1 MEEKDKDIMVS
12 VIITTYKRPPEAVEK
27 AVKSILG
34 QTYQDFEILI
44 VDDNENNSQESK
56 LIENAFDGRAR
67 ICYIKQDGN
76 KGACA
81 ARNLGIKNARGEYIA
96 FLDDDDI
103 WEPEKLELQ
112 LDRLKNAPE
121 NVAMVYC
128 LGDVVDISTD
138 PPTISEYYT
147 TGLYKDEISFHD
159 QLKYDY
165 IGSTSQGL
173 IKKSALVSLGGFDES
188 LPARQDYEMWLRI
201 SKNYKI
207 YGVQKVLFHYIQHGM
222 EQITK
227 SPKKAWTGY
236 KIVYK
241 KYYDDYRKDPDA
253 HVGMLQRM
261 IETVKDYNYFLYQ
274 YYRIKK
280 HIIKRFIK

>member
-1 MEEKDKDIMVS
+1 MVS
-12 VIITTYKRPPEAVEK
+12 VVITTYKRPSEAVEK
-27 AVKSILG
+27 AVQSVLG

-44 VDDNENNSQESK
+44 VDDNKNDSQERK
-56 LIENAFDGRAR
+56 LIAEAFSGRDK
-67 ICYIKQDGN
+67 ITYIKQDGN

-81 ARNLGIKNARGEYIA
+81 ARNLGIKNAQGEYVA
-96 FLDDDDI
+96 FLDDDDT
-103 WEPEKLELQ
+103 WEPEKLEMQ
-112 LDRLKNAPE
+112 LARFKDADE
-121 NVAMVYC
+121 SVAMVYC
-128 LGDVVDISTD
+128 LGDVVDVSTE
-138 PPTISEYYT
+138 PPTVSEYYT
-147 TGLYKDEISFHD
+147 TGLFKDEISFHD

-173 IKKSALVSLGGFDES
+173 IRKSALVQLGGFDES

-201 SKNYKI
+201 SKNYRI
-207 YGVQKVLFHYIQHGM
+207 YGVKKVLFHYIQHGM
-222 EQITK
+222 EQITN

-253 HVGMLQRM
+253 HVGMLQRI
-261 IETVKDYNYFLYQ
+261 IETVKGYNFFLYQ

-280 HIIKRFIK
+280 HIIRRFVK

>member
-1 MEEKDKDIMVS
+1 MVS
-12 VIITTYKRPPEAVEK
+12 VVITTYKRPPEAVEN
-27 AVKSILG
+27 AVKSVLD

-44 VDDNENNSQESK
+44 VDDNLNNSEESK
-56 LIENAFDGRAR
+56 HIAESFSGRER
-67 ICYIKQDGN
+67 IRYIKQDGN

-81 ARNLGIKNARGEYIA
+81 ARNLGITNAKGEYVA
-96 FLDDDDI
+96 FLDDDDT
-103 WEPEKLELQ
+103 WEPQKLEIQ
-112 LDRLKNAPE
+112 LERFKDADE

-128 LGDVVDISTD
+128 LGDVVDVSTI
-138 PPTISEYYT
+138 PPTVSEYYT
-147 TGLYKDEISFHD
+147 TGLFKNEISFHD

-173 IKKSALVSLGGFDES
+173 IRKSVLVKLGGFDES

-207 YGVQKVLFHYIQHGM
+207 YGVKKVLFHYIQHGM

-236 KIVYK
+236 KLVYK

-274 YYRIKK
+274 YYRLKK
-280 HIIKRFIK
+280 FIIRRFVK

>member
-1 MEEKDKDIMVS
+1 MVS
-12 VIITTYKRPPEAVEK
+12 VVITTYKRPPEAVEN
-27 AVKSILG
+27 AVKSVLD

-44 VDDNENNSQESK
+44 VDDNLNNSEESK
-56 LIENAFDGRAR
+56 HIAESFSGRER
-67 ICYIKQDGN
+67 IRYIKQDGN

-81 ARNLGIKNARGEYIA
+81 ARNLGITNAKGEYVA
-96 FLDDDDI
+96 FLDDDDT
-103 WEPEKLELQ
+103 WEPQKLEIQ
-112 LDRLKNAPE
+112 LERFKDADE

-128 LGDVVDISTD
+128 LGDVVDVSTI
-138 PPTISEYYT
+138 PPTVSEYYT
-147 TGLYKDEISFHD
+147 TGLFKNEISFHD

-173 IKKSALVSLGGFDES
+173 IRKSALVKLGGFDES

-207 YGVQKVLFHYIQHGM
+207 YGVKKVLFHYIQHGM

-236 KIVYK
+236 KLVYK

-274 YYRIKK
+274 YYRLKK
-280 HIIKRFIK
+280 HFIRRFVK